1 MIIAVGVVVLLPESV
16 EGPTKIPE
24 HIPSS
29 DVRDNRL
36 AAAPPQILK
45 QDLAT
50 GTPAALGNDSL
61 AEKEAKSLLAK
72 ALEQQI
78 RLENDGAKI
87 WGDASI
93 KPSYSDALASLD
105 TANSWIDRQEYS
117 RASDGFRETL
127 SLFDQLLTSK
137 DERFARAMSSGLA
150 ALDILDGPAATPHF
164 QMALALQ
171 PQSEKAQNGIVRAAN
186 APRTLELMAEGRR
199 HEAAGDIDR
208 ALNSFQGA
216 IALDPQYVLA
226 NENAKRLAGIII
238 ERDYGNAISAT
249 LQAINSRKFIQAQR
263 SLETARKIR
272 PTAPEIAEL
281 RARIRSGK
289 QQQAI
294 ENLRK
299 LAISSEQAEQ
309 WSEAIKHYDKVIAI
323 DPIAGFALQGRTRA
337 EKFNTLH
344 IEVRNY
350 IANPDRLSSPQ
361 PRKHALQI
369 LAAAEGISN
378 SGPKLKADAERLK
391 ELISAAETPR
401 PLVLKSDGY
410 TKIVIYR
417 VARLGVLLE
426 RRLMLRP
433 GRYVAVGSR
442 SGYRDVRIN
451 FVVPTNDTKTV
462 IEIRCVE
469 KI

>member
-1 MIIAVGVVVLLPESV
+1 MIIAVGVVVLLPDSV

-24 HIPSS
+24 NISSS
-29 DVRDNRL
+29 DVRDNRS
-36 AAAPPQILK
+36 AAAPPQIPK

-50 GTPAALGNDSL
+50 DTPAALGSDSL
-61 AEKEAKSLLAK
+61 VEKEAKSLLAK
-72 ALEQQI
+72 VLEQQI

-93 KPSYSDALASLD
+93 KPSYSDALAALD
-105 TANSWIDRQEYS
+105 TANSSIDRQEYS
-117 RASDGFRETL
+117 RASDGFREVL
-127 SLFDQLLTSK
+127 SLFDQLSTSK
-137 DERFARAMSSGLA
+137 DERFAHAMSSGMA

-171 PQSEKAQNGIVRAAN
+171 PQNERAQNGIVRAVK
-186 APRTLELMAEGRR
+186 APQIFELMAEGRR
-199 HEAAGDIDR
+199 HETAGDIDR
-208 ALNSFQGA
+208 ALSAFQGA
-216 IALDPQYVLA
+216 MTLDPEYLLS
-226 NENAKRLAGIII
+226 NENAKRLAEIIV

-249 LQAINSRKFIQAQR
+249 LEAINSRKFSQAQR

-299 LAISSEQAEQ
+299 LAISSEQAEE
-309 WSEAIKHYDKVIAI
+309 WSAAIKHYDKVIAI
-323 DPIAGFALQGRTRA
+323 DPIAGFAIQGRTRA
-337 EKFNTLH
+337 EKFDTLYSQ
-344 IEVRNY
+344 VRNY
-350 IANPDRLSSPQ
+350 IANPDRLSSPA
-361 PRKHALQI
+361 PRKHALQV
-369 LAAAEGISN
+369 LAAADGLSN

-410 TKIVIYR
+410 TEIVIYR

-426 RRLMLRP
+426 RQLMLRP

-451 FVVPTNDTKTV
+451 FLVPTNDTKTV